1 MFMSTTI
8 AAIHRAGKLAAG
20 AALAVL
26 TLAAAPAIA
35 QDDISIIAV
44 THGQASDSFWSIVK
58 NGITKAGE
66 DQGVS
71 VDYRAPETFD
81 MTLMSQLIDAAVNQQ
96 PDGLVISNPDP
107 DALGP
112 SIERAI
118 AAGIP
123 VISMNSG
130 IDAAE
135 GLGISLHVGQ
145 EELSAGRIVGA
156 RLGELGATHV
166 LCVNQEVGNVALD
179 QRCQGVTEGLE
190 GGTVTILPT
199 TADPTEVESKIRA
212 ALSSDTT
219 INAVIGLSA
228 PIVGEPAVAAVQ
240 GLGVQDT
247 VTVASYDLSPNF
259 LQAIVDG
266 KAAFAVDQQ
275 PYLQGYLPVTFL
287 AQHARYGVMPAGN
300 VPSGPNFVTQE
311 TAQQVIDL
319 SAQGIR

>member
-1 MFMSTTI
+1 
-8 AAIHRAGKLAAG
+8 
-20 AALAVL
+20 
-26 TLAAAPAIA
+26 
-35 QDDISIIAV
+35 
-44 THGQASDSFWSIVK
+44 
-58 NGITKAGE
+58 
-66 DQGVS
+66 
-71 VDYRAPETFD
+71 
-81 MTLMSQLIDAAVNQQ
+81 
-96 PDGLVISNPDP
+96 
-107 DALGP
+107 
-112 SIERAI
+112 
-118 AAGIP
+118 
-123 VISMNSG
+123 
-130 IDAAE
+130 
-135 GLGISLHVGQ
+135 VGQ
-145 EELSAGRIVGA
+145 DELSAVRIVVA
-156 RLGELGATHV
+156 RHGELRSTHV
-166 LCVNQEVGNVALD
+166 LCDNQEVVNVALD

-240 GLGVQDT
+240 GLGVQVT
-247 VTVASYDLSPNF
+247 VTVASYDLSPNL